1 MLEHTADMGIE
12 ASGGSMEDLFFAAA
26 IGLRALVFG
35 EKAEKSGGEELEVAL
50 QAGDPEELLVHWLN
64 ELLFLMHNRRF
75 FPTDF
80 HFLDMDPENFRVR
93 VSGESDGVDNEAE
106 REVKAVTYHRLSIER
121 RNDHWRARVYVDL

>member
-12 ASGGSMEDLFFAAA
+12 AKGGSMEALFFAAS
-26 IGLRALVFG
+26 IGLREIVFG
-35 EKAEKSGGEELEVAL
+35 ETTEKAGREDLEIEL
-50 QAGDPEELLVHWLN
+50 QAGDSAELLVHWLN
-64 ELLFLMHNRRF
+64 ELLFLMHNRAF

-80 HFLDMDPENFRVR
+80 HFLEMDPDHFRAR
-93 VSGESDGVDNEAE
+93 VSGESGGVDNEAV